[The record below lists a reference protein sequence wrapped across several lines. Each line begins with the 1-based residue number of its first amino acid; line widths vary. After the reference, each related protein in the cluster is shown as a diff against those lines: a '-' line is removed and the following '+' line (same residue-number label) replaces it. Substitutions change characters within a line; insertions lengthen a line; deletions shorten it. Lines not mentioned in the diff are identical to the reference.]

1 MAIDPRTLA
10 ERIAKLDA
18 QQRQTLLAKLVAQGI
33 DPGSLPIVPFPDV
46 VTYPLS
52 YAQQGLWLTWRMEA
66 ESSAYNMAGAMV
78 LRGALQPE
86 ALRRAAQ
93 ALAERHAV
101 LRSVFEVDATDTP
114 MQRVLPDAFVAWR
127 HESVEHLDGDA
138 RVAAAR
144 VLCQDDATRPF
155 DLARAPAWRVTLI
168 TLSADTHWLSLT
180 MHHILADGWSQ
191 AILLRELAAL
201 YTEQTRGQP
210 SELSPLPIQFGDYAL
225 WQREWYAAGQL
236 PKQLQYWRE
245 RLGQD
250 PEPLRLPLDRPRP
263 ARRDAAAGTYTLTL
277 PAELAA
283 SARALAQRG
292 GASVF
297 MVLLAAFK
305 LTLARYCGQDDIVVG
320 APLANRVRRETHGL
334 IGYLT
339 NMSVLRTH
347 VDAGQGLA
355 TLVGAVRATL
365 LDAQANQD
373 CPFDLLVSELVSK
386 RTPGLNPLFQVKC
399 TEQSDSADAV
409 PGRFADLEIQ
419 GVDAAARHAHFDLSL
434 DFTIRRDEIR
444 CQFDYAE
451 DVFSA
456 DTIERMA
463 RAYAALLRQGAAQP
477 DLPMARFDLPD
488 DASRIDG
495 EAVQWEDSDLLALWS
510 RAAARQPDGI
520 ALQEDARALRH
531 ADLEQAVQ
539 RLAAQLQA
547 RGVAADVRVAV
558 HAPRSISFVIAMLA
572 VLRAGGAYVPLDPA
586 LPEERLKH
594 LLQDCGA
601 ALILSDADTAWAPE
615 IPRLPISAALVPDQ
629 PVPAL
634 ALTPVHP
641 DQAAYVIYT
650 SGSTGV
656 PKGVV
661 VSRGALTHYVLG
673 MLRRLALPGAARSMA
688 MVSTVSA
695 DLGHTTLYGALCTGC
710 TLHLVTQDCVFDP
723 DGLAAYMARHQ
734 VDVLKIVP
742 SHLQA
747 LLQAARPADVL
758 PRYTLVLGG
767 EASSRALLDRV
778 AALAPQCRV
787 VNHYGPTET
796 TVGALTQAAAQAQFG
811 PLQALPVGAPLP
823 NMQAYVLDAWLN
835 PVPRGAEG
843 ELYLAGDGVAR
854 GYLGRP
860 GLTADRY
867 VASPYA
873 PGQRMYR
880 TGDRVRQGHD
890 GSLVFLGRMD
900 DQVKIRGYRVEP
912 GEVAVVLRGLPGVA
926 DCAVVARGEA
936 DAEATRL
943 QLHAYVVARHGAA
956 IDGAALR
963 DGLAAC
969 LPDYM
974 VPATFTELDALPLNP
989 NGKVDR
995 RALPAPQALE
1005 AARDTAADA
1014 PVGPV
1019 ETALAAIWSE
1029 VLGVAEIGRT
1039 DNFFELG
1046 GDSILSLKVMAR
1058 ARRQKLAIK
1067 PRQLFDHQTLQALAA
1082 AISPPVDA
1090 SDAPDV
1096 STATGTAVPS
1106 EGLPATVAAPR
1117 DALADEPVAGSAAG
1131 TAGVLSHAQQR
1142 QWFLWRME
1150 PDSTAYHV
1158 TGALHLRGKLDHDA
1172 LNAAFHELVR
1182 RHASLRTR
1190 FVATDDGQARAMVAD
1205 PAPVQW
1211 LTHDAHTP
1219 VDALACA
1226 QAWIRTPFDLE
1237 TGPLLRLGLIRQA
1250 DDDHVLVV
1258 VMHHIV
1264 SDGWS
1269 MQIIV
1274 DEFTELYRAYVD
1286 KRPAALAELPITY
1299 ADYAAWQRRWLA
1311 DGEGARQR
1319 AHWVQRLGGAQPV
1332 LELPADGVRRPGARY
1347 QAARHTF
1354 YLTEQAAREL
1364 RASAQARQATLFA
1377 ALLAGFQAV
1386 LHRYSGETDIRVG
1399 TPIANRHRGNT
1410 DRVVGFFVNT
1420 QVLRGDCSPG
1430 VTLDGLLLQARD
1442 AAREAQAHQDLPFEQ
1457 LVDALQPERD
1467 GHSPLFQVLFN
1478 HQRPD
1483 YRGLQALPGLR
1494 ASDYALGEQAAQFEL
1509 SCNTAELA
1517 DGRIQVTLLYAQELF
1532 DARTM
1537 SQLAGH
1543 YAAALQALVS
1553 EPSQRVDRVAL
1564 LSPRE
1569 CASLRA
1575 WSGAPLARS
1584 AVDEAF
1590 GQATIHGLIEA
1601 AARARPDAPAL
1612 TMDGQTLTYGE
1623 FNARANQLAHRL
1635 IATGVRPE
1643 AKVGIALARSADMVI
1658 AMVAVLKAGGAYV
1671 PLDPEYPEDRLRFMA
1686 EDSGVSVVLTES
1698 AQHDRLPWLA
1708 SALPDV
1714 VVLNLDAQA
1723 LDNSP
1728 AHNPAGRTH
1737 PAHLAY
1743 VIYTSGSTGRPKG
1756 AQLCHH
1762 QVCRLL
1768 SQTSDW
1774 FAFDAN
1780 DVWTLFHSYAFD
1792 FSVWEVFGALCTG
1805 GRLVVVPHAIS
1816 RDPEA
1821 FLALLRR
1828 ERVTVLNQTPSAF
1841 LQLMQVPAL
1850 YQSGVATSSLALR
1863 QVIFGGEALEP
1874 RKLQRWFDHFGDQSP
1889 ALVNMYGITE
1899 TTVHVTYRRLTRAD
1913 LAAGGS
1919 PIGTR
1924 IPDLALHVLDS
1935 ELNLAPVGVPGELHV
1950 SGAGLARGY
1959 LNRPGLTAE
1968 RFIADP
1974 QGSGQ
1979 RLYRT
1984 GDLVRWTQDGQL
1996 EYLGRIDQQ
2005 VKIRGFRIEL
2015 GEIEASLVSQP
2026 GVEQAAVL
2034 AQDGPSGARLVAY
2047 VAPAAVDTAAL
2058 RSALSAVLPDYM
2070 VPAAFVTLEAL
2081 PVNANGKLDRKALP
2095 KAEFA
2100 ASQGYASP
2108 EGAVESALAAIWSQV
2123 LGAAQV
2129 GRHDNFFELGGDS
2142 ILSLQIVARLR
2153 QAGWQITPRQVFERQ
2168 TVADLASVAVAAQ
2181 AQDLTDEAVGDVPL
2195 LPIQAAFLALPLA
2208 SHNHWNQAVL
2218 LHGDAPVD
2226 AQALSAALQ
2235 AVVAQHDALRLRFT
2249 REDGEW
2255 RQRYEASPDM
2265 AGLLWQRSDVT
2276 DIEAQ
2281 CDAAQRSLDIEH
2293 GPLLRAV
2300 LMQVADGTSR
2310 VLLVIHHLAVD
2321 GVSWRVLLADLQLAY
2336 TQALAGGAINLPA
2349 RSASYGAWARRIE
2362 AARSAYEPELDYWR
2376 ALPPGDALPCDDAQG
2391 SNRVGDQQ
2399 RVALALDRATT
2410 QALLKDAPAAYRTQV
2425 NDLLLAALAQAL
2437 GEWGGL
2443 KQVRIDLEGHGRE
2456 DASGELDLSRTVGWF
2471 TSVYPVVLDTQGDTA
2486 ERLMRVKETLRAVPS
2501 QGLGY
2506 GVLTDALPGQPQAP
2520 VLFNY
2525 LGQFDTVTAGEAD
2538 WRIAAE
2544 APGAGQDEAAEL
2556 IHELTFNGHVHDGQ
2570 LSISLGYSSKRHD
2583 PTRMQALAKQYEAAL
2598 RALVAHCVSGVH
2610 GVTPSDFPLAGLTWE
2625 GLRALDIPAPAH
2637 QWQDLYPVTPMQAGM
2652 LFHSVWDAASG
2663 EDEVPAY
2670 VNQLRVDIDGLDV
2683 ERFRSAW
2690 ASALARHDV
2699 LRTGFLQ
2706 RAGAP
2711 LQWVARD
2718 VALPYTVIDARP
2730 AQPAALRARL
2740 DAIAQDDLRRGFDLS
2755 LPPLL
2760 RLTLARISDTA
2771 YHLVWTH
2778 HHLLLDGWSVSQLLG
2793 EVLSAYAGQAVPR
2806 GAGRYRDFL
2815 AWLTTRDALA
2825 TQRYW
2830 EQALRKLDAPTLL
2843 AAASG
2848 GAAQGTGHADVLA
2861 SWDAARSQGL
2871 AVYARR
2877 ERVTVN
2883 TVVQAAW
2890 ALVLAQ
2896 ATGQG
2901 TVAFGAT
2908 SSGRPDSLPGAQ
2920 QTLGLY
2926 INTLPVVVPTT
2937 AAATVGDWLRTLQA
2951 QNVAS
2956 REVEHTPLADVQR
2969 WAGANGQALF
2979 DTLLVFE
2986 NYPVDAALQA
2996 GAPAGLR
3003 FVGLT
3008 HRDQASY
3015 ALSLVVAIR
3024 DTLEL
3029 RFTYDQAQ
3037 FTRST
3042 IDRLA
3047 ERMSLALHQLMQA
3060 PAEPVAGVRI
3070 LPADELRLL
3079 SQWESGEPL
3088 ADEVTAEFGALP
3100 VHRQFER
3107 QAGLWPDRVAVT
3119 CLDASLT
3126 YGELNSRANQLA
3138 HRLQR
3143 MGVRAED
3150 RVGIA
3155 AERSLEL
3162 VVGLLAVLKAGA
3174 AYVPL
3179 DPDYPDDRLAYML
3192 QDSGVSL
3199 LLTQSGL
3206 AARMGMLS
3214 STTTLLA
3221 LDQIDVSSEP
3231 VTPPDVSHHPENLA
3245 YVIYTSGSTGKPK
3258 GAANRHVALT
3268 NRLAWMQQAY
3278 GLTADDV
3285 VLQKTPF
3292 SFDVSVWEFFWPLMT
3307 GARLALAGP
3316 GDHRDPAR
3324 LSALIREQGVTTLHF
3339 VPSMLHAFISH
3350 AEQVGADGCATLR
3363 RIVCSGEALV
3373 ADLQARCLALLP
3385 LAGMYNLY
3393 GPTEAVIDVTHW
3405 TCADDGSGVVPIGY
3419 PIAGIHARVLDAH
3432 LNPVPIGVPG
3442 ELYLGGVGL
3451 ARGYLNRPGLTADR
3465 FIADPDGQGGRLYRT
3480 GDLVRWMQEG
3490 QLEYLGRLD
3499 HQVKIRGLRIELGE
3513 IEAALLSQPD
3523 VEQAAVLAQD
3533 GPSGARLVA
3542 YVAPAAV
3549 DTAALRVALLAV
3561 LPDYMVPAAF
3571 VTLDALPVNAN
3582 GKLDRKALPKAEF
3595 AASQGYASPEGAVE
3609 SALAAIWSQVLG
3621 AAQVGRHDNFFELG
3635 GDSILSLQIVARLRQ
3650 AGWQITPRQVFER
3663 QTVADLAA
3671 VAAQMQDVLPHNA
3684 LRHRTAQ
3691 SLADYPDA
3699 PPIAELGWDAA
3710 DVEDVYPLSP
3720 TQEGMLFH
3728 TLEAP
3733 GTGLYVN
3740 QLSVRIDGVDGDRLA
3755 DAWRA
3760 MVARHPV
3767 LRTAFLWRAGM
3778 KRPLQA
3784 VLKAAHPDII
3794 REDWRDPLA
3803 AGDADAY
3810 AAAELARQMDFAQ
3823 ARLARVVLIRLG
3835 PDGYQLIWTYHHL
3848 LLDGWSA
3855 SRLIGEWLRTYGGES
3870 LPAAGPG
3877 YGDYARWLGE
3887 QDRAVS
3893 EHFWKTELAA
3903 LDGPTLLARAAES
3916 IVAPDVRVETGDGP
3930 ATTPYAKIYTRLD
3943 ATATQALRALAQA
3956 QRVTLNTV
3964 IQAAWGIVL
3973 QRYTQQDTVVFGA
3986 TVAGRPATLAGVEDI
4001 LGLFINTLPV
4011 PVSRNP
4017 AQTVSAYLQAL
4028 QRTNLRLR
4036 EQEHAA
4042 LSDIQRWAGSSGRP
4056 LFDSIVVFENYP
4068 VDETLKRNERYGLRF
4083 GPVAGSGL
4091 TGYVMDLQV
4100 VANQELEIEY
4110 CYARAALGDAMA
4122 EGLRAQLE
4130 HVLAQ
4135 MQAAPS
4141 RPVGE
4146 LTWLDAARQTALDQW
4161 SVDPDQPVIAA
4172 GRHGFVHEQIGAHA
4186 LARGQACALALGEAR
4201 MRYAELD
4208 LRANRLAQRLVRL
4221 GVRPESR
4228 VGVAMPRSLDTVVAF
4243 LAVLKAGGAYVP
4255 LDLQHPAERLA
4266 YVIDDSGMS
4275 LVITGAEP
4283 PGHLPR
4289 RAGVQTLAYEA
4300 AAVADEPPLA
4310 PHVAL
4315 SPDNMAY
4322 VIYTSGS
4329 TGKPKG
4335 VAVTH
4340 GPLAM
4345 HCRATARIYGLTPD
4359 SHELLFMSFSFDG
4372 AHERWL
4378 TALTTGAELAV
4389 RGPDLWTAEQALDAL
4404 RRHQTS
4410 HAAFPPAYLNQ
4421 MAEWAAV
4428 QGDAPP
4434 VDLYVFGGEAMPR
4447 AAYERVRLNLRPNW
4461 LINGYGPTETVVT
4474 PLIWKTPANAS
4485 FDCAYAPIGKPV
4497 GARAV
4502 YVLDGDLQQVPV
4514 GHLGELYIGGYG
4526 VARGYLGRPGLTAD
4540 RYVANPFGEP
4550 GTRMYRSGDIVRW
4563 MGDGNIEYAGRGDHQ
4578 VKIRGFRIELGEI
4591 EARILALD
4599 SVAEAAVLVH
4609 EDAGGKK
4616 LAAYVVPAA
4625 GEGAGLAAEL
4635 RSQLAAQLP
4644 DYMVPASFSVLTALP
4659 RLISGKLDRAALPA
4673 PQAGMQRDFV
4683 APSTEP
4689 ARVLA
4694 SIWQD
4699 VLGVD
4704 RVGQTDNFFELGGD
4718 SLLSLKVLARVRAL
4732 RHPELSFTLRDL
4744 MQRPSIG
4751 QLLRLHT
4758 AEPATLS
4765 LPTPLNGG
4773 QGAGA
4778 PLFCVH
4784 AGMGTLFDY
4793 QPLARRLNG
4802 VRPVYGL
4809 PCRMLHDPAHRDV
4822 SLERMADDYCAQIQ
4836 ALQDQGPYHLAGW
4849 SLGGTLAALVA
4860 ARLEAQGQQVA
4871 YVGLIDPYV
4880 PGIGTDALRDW
4891 RDDLRH
4897 FTAVVAPGAQVSP
4910 ESAVAPAAG
4919 HPDEPISLAAV
4930 QARLEQYLATADSLQ
4945 GYAGMGAA
4953 ELARIFLVARALQ
4966 ALSLQTATVDAVR
4979 APARCWWTPARD
4991 VVQRQTL
4998 AAQLGQPALDSQDI
5012 DTDHYGIIRDA
5023 RMLDQM
5029 LAHLSALDMAI
5040 AV

>member
-33 DPGSLPIVPFPDV
+33 DPGGLPIVPFPDV
-46 VTYPLS
+46 AAYPLS
-52 YAQQGLWLTWRMEA
+52 YAQQGLWLTWQMA
-66 ESSAYNMAGAMV
+66 PESSAYNMAGVVA
-78 LRGALQPE
+78 LHGALQPD
-86 ALRRAAQ
+86 ALHKAVQ

-101 LRSVFEVDATDTP
+101 LRSVFEVDANDAP
-114 MQRVLPDAFVAWR
+114 MQRVLPQAVAAWR
-127 HESVEHLDGDA
+127 HERVEQVTGDA
-138 RVAAAR
+138 REAAAR
-144 VLCQDDATRPF
+144 ALCQDDATRPF

-168 TLSADTHWLSLT
+168 SLSANEHWLSLT
-180 MHHILADGWSQ
+180 MHHMLADGWSQ
-191 AILLRELAAL
+191 AILLRDLAAL
-201 YTEQTRGQP
+201 YEAQAHGQP
-210 SELSPLPIQFGDYAL
+210 PALPSLPIQFGDYAL
-225 WQREWYAAGQL
+225 WQREWYAASQL
-236 PKQLQYWRE
+236 PTQLQYWRE

-263 ARRDAAAGTYTLTL
+263 ARRDAAAGACTLTL
-277 PAELAA
+277 PADLAA
-283 SARALAQRG
+283 SARALAQRC

-297 MVLLAAFK
+297 MTLLAAFK
-305 LTLARYCGQDDIVVG
+305 LTLARYCGQEDIVVG

-339 NMSVLRTH
+339 NMSVLRTQ
-347 VDAGQGLA
+347 VDAGQGMA
-355 TLVGAVRATL
+355 ALVGAVRATL

-373 CPFDLLVSELVSK
+373 CPYDLLVSELVST

-399 TEQSDSADAV
+399 TEQADSADAM
-409 PGRFADLEIQ
+409 PARFADLAMQ
-419 GVDAAARHAHFDLSL
+419 GVDDAARREAHFDLSL
-434 DFTIRRDEIR
+434 DVTIRRDEIR
-444 CQFDYAE
+444 CQFDYAQ
-451 DVFSA
+451 DIFDA
-456 DTIERMA
+456 DTIARMA
-463 RAYAALLRQGAAQP
+463 QAYAALLRQGAAQP
-477 DLPMARFDLPD
+477 DLPVALLDIPE
-488 DASRIDG
+488 DASRLDG
-495 EAVQWEDSDLLALWS
+495 EAAQWEDRDLLALWT
-510 RAAARQPDGI
+510 RAAARQPGGI
-520 ALQEDARALRH
+520 ALQEDAQALSH
-531 ADLEQAVQ
+531 AELEQAVQ
-539 RLAAQLQA
+539 RLAGQLQA

-558 HAPRSISFVIAMLA
+558 HAPRGSGFVMAMLA

-586 LPEERLKH
+586 LPQERLKH
-594 LLQDCGA
+594 VAQDCGA

-615 IPRLPISAALVPDQ
+615 IPRLPISASLPPD
-629 PVPAL
+629 PSAPASTW
-634 ALTPVHP
+634 APVHP

-661 VSRGALTHYVLG
+661 VSRGALSNYVQG
-673 MLRRLALPGAARSMA
+673 MLHRFALPGSARAMA

-723 DGLAAYMARHQ
+723 DRFAAYMAQHQ

-758 PRYTLVLGG
+758 PRHTLVLGG

-796 TVGALTQAAAQAQFG
+796 TVGALTQAAVQAQFG
-811 PLQALPVGAPLP
+811 PLQALPIGAPLP

-843 ELYLAGDGVAR
+843 ELYLAGAGVAR

-867 VASPYA
+867 VASPYV

-880 TGDRVRQGHD
+880 TGDRVRQRGD

-926 DCAVVARGEA
+926 DCAVVARGEDDA
-936 DAEATRL
+936 DATRL
-943 QLHAYVVARHGAA
+943 QLHAYVVARQGAV

-963 DGLAAC
+963 DALAAC

-974 VPATFTELDALPLNP
+974 VPATFTLLDALPLNA
-989 NGKVDR
+989 NGKLDR
-995 RALPAPQALE
+995 RALPAPRTLE

-1014 PVGPV
+1014 PGGPV
-1019 ETALAAIWSE
+1019 ETALAAIWAE
-1029 VLGVAEIGRT
+1029 VLGVAEVGRS

-1082 AISPPVDA
+1082 AISPP
-1090 SDAPDV
+1090 
-1096 STATGTAVPS
+1096 TAATAAADPP
-1106 EGLPATVAAPR
+1106 EEAAPV
-1117 DALADEPVAGSAAG
+1117 DEPVARSGADAV
-1131 TAGVLSHAQQR
+1131 GVLSHAQQR
-1142 QWFLWRME
+1142 QWFLWRMD

-1158 TGALHLRGKLDHDA
+1158 NGALHLRGTLDRDA
-1172 LNAAFHELVR
+1172 LNAAFNDLVR

-1190 FVATDDGQARAMVAD
+1190 FVATADGQAQAVVAD
-1205 PAPVQW
+1205 PGPVTW
-1211 LTHDAHTP
+1211 LTHDARTP
-1219 VDALACA
+1219 LDALACV
-1226 QAWIRTPFDLE
+1226 QAWVGTPFDLE

-1274 DEFTELYRAYVD
+1274 EEFTELYRAYVER
-1286 KRPAALAELPITY
+1286 RPAALAALSIAYT
-1299 ADYAAWQRRWLA
+1299 DYAAWQRRWLA
-1311 DGEGARQR
+1311 EGEGARQR

-1332 LELPADGVRRPGARY
+1332 LQLPADGVRRPGAQYR
-1347 QAARHTF
+1347 AARHTF
-1354 YLTEQAAREL
+1354 YLTAQAAREL
-1364 RASAQARQATLFA
+1364 RATAQARQATLFA

-1420 QVLRGDCSPG
+1420 QVLRADCSPG

-1494 ASDYALGEQAAQFEL
+1494 VTDYAFGEQAAQFEL

-1517 DGRIQVTLLYAQELF
+1517 DGRVQVTLLYAQELF

-1553 EPSQRVDRVAL
+1553 DPSLRVDRVAL

-1569 CASLRA
+1569 RASLRA
-1575 WSGAPLARS
+1575 WSGAPLARP
-1584 AVDEAF
+1584 AADEAF
-1590 GQATIHGLIEA
+1590 GAATIHGLIEA

-1612 TMDGQTLTYGE
+1612 TIDGQTLTYAE
-1623 FNARANQLAHRL
+1623 FNARANRLAHRL

-1671 PLDPEYPEDRLRFMA
+1671 PLDPDYPEDRLRFMA
-1686 EDSGVSVVLTES
+1686 QDSGVSVVLTES
-1698 AQHDRLPWLA
+1698 TQHDRLPWLA

-1714 VVLNLDAQA
+1714 AVLNLDALA
-1723 LDNSP
+1723 LEASP
-1728 AHNPAGRTH
+1728 AHDPAARTH
-1737 PAHLAY
+1737 PQHLAY

-1756 AQLCHH
+1756 AQLCHR

-1768 SQTSDW
+1768 SQTADW
-1774 FAFDAN
+1774 FAFGAA

-1805 GRLVVVPHAIS
+1805 GRLVVVPHAVS

-1828 ERVTVLNQTPSAF
+1828 EQVTVLNQTPSAF
-1841 LQLMQVPAL
+1841 LQLMQTPGL
-1850 YQSGVATSSLALR
+1850 YESAAAASGLALR

-1899 TTVHVTYRRLTRAD
+1899 TTVHVTYRRLTLAD
-1913 LAAGGS
+1913 VAAGGS
-1919 PIGTR
+1919 PIGAR
-1924 IPDLALHVLDS
+1924 IPDLGLHVLDS
-1935 ELNLAPVGVPGELHV
+1935 ELNVAPIGVPGELHV

-1959 LNRPGLTAE
+1959 LNRAGLTAE

-2015 GEIEASLVSQP
+2015 GEIEASLLAHP
-2026 GVEQAAVL
+2026 AVEQAAVL
-2034 AQDGPSGARLVAY
+2034 AQEGPSGARLVAY
-2047 VAPAAVDTAAL
+2047 VAPADVDTTAL
-2058 RSALSAVLPDYM
+2058 RTALSAALPDYM
-2070 VPAAFVTLEAL
+2070 VPAAFVTLDAL

-2100 ASQGYASP
+2100 ASQGYAAP
-2108 EGAVESALAAIWSQV
+2108 EGEVETALAAIWSQV

-2153 QAGWQITPRQVFERQ
+2153 QAGWQVTPRQVFERQ

-2181 AQDLTDEAVGDVPL
+2181 AQDATDEAVGDLPL

-2235 AVVAQHDALRLRFT
+2235 AVATQHAALRLRFK
-2249 REDGEW
+2249 REDGAW
-2255 RQRYEASPDM
+2255 RQRYEAAPDRADM
-2265 AGLLWQRSDVT
+2265 LWLRSDVPVA

-2336 TQALAGGAINLPA
+2336 TQALAGGAITLPA
-2349 RSASYGAWARRIE
+2349 RSASFGAWARRLLDSR
-2362 AARSAYEPELDYWR
+2362 AAYEPERDYWR
-2376 ALPPGDALPCDDAQG
+2376 ALPAGDALPCDNAQG
-2391 SNRVGDQQ
+2391 ANRVGDQQ

-2410 QALLKDAPAAYRTQV
+2410 QALLKDAPGAYRTQV

-2456 DASGELDLSRTVGWF
+2456 DATGELDLSRTVGWF
-2471 TSVYPVVLDTQGDTA
+2471 TSVYPVVLDTQGEPG
-2486 ERLMRVKETLRAVPS
+2486 ERLMRVKEALRAVPS
-2501 QGLGY
+2501 HGLGY
-2506 GVLTDALPGQPQAP
+2506 GVLADALRDLPQAP

-2525 LGQFDTVTAGEAD
+2525 LGQFETVTAGDAG

-2544 APGAGQDEAAEL
+2544 APGAGQDEAAPL
-2556 IHELTFNGHVHDGQ
+2556 GHDLTFNGQVHDGQ
-2570 LSISLGYSSKRHD
+2570 LRMSLGYSGKRHE
-2583 PTRMQALAKQYEAAL
+2583 PARMQALARHFEAAL
-2598 RALVAHCVSGVH
+2598 RALVAHCVSGAH

-2625 GLRALDIPAPAH
+2625 SLRTLDIPAPPT
-2637 QWQDLYPVTPMQAGM
+2637 QWQDIYPVTPMQAGM
-2652 LFHSVWDAASG
+2652 LFHSVWDAAA
-2663 EDEVPAY
+2663 DEGQPPAY

-2683 ERFRSAW
+2683 ERFRAAW
-2690 ASALARHDV
+2690 TAALARHDV
-2699 LRTGFLQ
+2699 LRTGFVQ

-2711 LQWVARD
+2711 LQWVARE
-2718 VALPYTVIDARP
+2718 VALPYAVIDAR
-2730 AQPAALRARL
+2730 AVQPGSEPTSTLRARL
-2740 DAIAQDDLRRGFDLS
+2740 DAIAQGDLARGFDLS
-2755 LPPLL
+2755 RPPLL
-2760 RLTLARISDTA
+2760 RLTLARISETA

-2793 EVLSAYAGQAVPR
+2793 EVLSAYAAQPVSR
-2806 GAGRYRDFL
+2806 GGGRYRDFL
-2815 AWLTTRDALA
+2815 AWLGTRDAVA
-2825 TQRYW
+2825 IERYW
-2830 EQALRKLDAPTLL
+2830 KAALRELDAPTLL
-2843 AAASG
+2843 SPASG
-2848 GAAQGTGHADVLA
+2848 GAARGAGHEDVLA
-2861 SWDAARSQGL
+2861 GWDAAASEDL
-2871 AVYARR
+2871 AAYARR

-2908 SSGRPDSLPGAQ
+2908 TSGRPDSLPGAQ

-2926 INTLPVVVPTT
+2926 INTLPVIVPTRVDAT
-2937 AAATVGDWLRTLQA
+2937 AGDWLRTLQA

-2956 REVEHTPLADVQR
+2956 REVEQTPLADVQR

-2986 NYPVDAALQA
+2986 NYPVDAVLQA

-3003 FVGLT
+3003 FEGLT

-3015 ALSLVVAIR
+3015 ALSLVVAMR
-3024 DTLEL
+3024 DKLEL
-3029 RFTYDQAQ
+3029 RFTYDRAQ
-3037 FTRST
+3037 FGRSA

-3047 ERMSLALHQLMQA
+3047 ARMDLALRQLMHA
-3060 PAEPVAGVRI
+3060 PAEPIAGVRI
-3070 LPADELRLL
+3070 LPEADLRLQN
-3079 SQWESGEPL
+3079 QWERGQPL
-3088 ADEVTAEFGALP
+3088 ADAVAAEFGALP

-3107 QAGLWPDRVAVT
+3107 QARQWPDRVAVT
-3119 CLDASLT
+3119 CFDASLT
-3126 YGELNSRANQLA
+3126 YGELDRRANQLA

-3143 MGVRAED
+3143 LGVRSED

-3155 AERSLEL
+3155 AERSLDL
-3162 VVGLLAVLKAGA
+3162 VVALLAVLKAGA

-3192 QDSGVSL
+3192 QDSGVPL
-3199 LLTQSGL
+3199 LLTQTAL
-3206 AARMGMLS
+3206 APRMGALS
-3214 STTTLLA
+3214 PSTTLLA
-3221 LDQIDVSSEP
+3221 LDQLEVSSEP
-3231 VTPPDVSHHPENLA
+3231 KTAPDTPHHAENLA

-3307 GARLALAGP
+3307 GARLALAAP
-3316 GDHRDPAR
+3316 GEHRDPAR
-3324 LSALIREQGVTTLHF
+3324 LSALIQEQGVTTLHF

-3350 AEQVGADGCATLR
+3350 AEQAGAQSCATLR
-3363 RIVCSGEALV
+3363 RIVCSGEALG

-3385 LAGMYNLY
+3385 QAGMYNLY
-3393 GPTEAVIDVTHW
+3393 GPTEAAIDVTHW
-3405 TCADDGSGVVPIGY
+3405 TCVDDGSGVVPIGY
-3419 PIAGIHARVLDAH
+3419 PIAGIRTRVLDSQ
-3432 LNPVPIGVPG
+3432 LNPVPLGVPG

-3465 FIADPDGQGGRLYRT
+3465 FVADPDGQGYRLYRT
-3480 GDLVRWMQEG
+3480 GDLVRWTQGG

-3513 IEAALLSQPD
+3513 IEASLLAHPA
-3523 VEQAAVLAQD
+3523 VEQAAVLAQE

-3549 DTAALRVALLAV
+3549 DTTALRTALSAA

-3582 GKLDRKALPKAEF
+3582 GKLDRKVLPKAEF
-3595 AASQGYASPEGAVE
+3595 AASQGYAAPEGEVE
-3609 SALAAIWSQVLG
+3609 TALAVIWSQVLG

-3650 AGWQITPRQVFER
+3650 AGWQVTPRQVFER
-3663 QTVADLAA
+3663 QTVADLAS
-3671 VAAQMQDVLPHNA
+3671 VAAPLQGVLPRQA
-3684 LRHRTAQ
+3684 AVGRAAQ

-3699 PPIAELGWDAA
+3699 PPLAELGWEA
-3710 DVEDVYPLSP
+3710 DDVQDVYPLSP

-3728 TLEAP
+3728 TLEAQ

-3740 QLSVRIDGVDGDRLA
+3740 QLSVRLDGVDGDRLA

-3784 VLKAAHPDII
+3784 VLTAARPDIV
-3794 REDWRDPLA
+3794 REDWRDPVV
-3803 AGDADAY
+3803 AGDAAAY

-3835 PDGYQLIWTYHHL
+3835 PDSYQLIWTYHHL

-3855 SRLIGEWLRTYGGES
+3855 SRLIGEWLRAYGGEP

-3877 YGDYARWLGE
+3877 YGDYARWLGA
-3887 QDRAVS
+3887 QDRADS
-3893 EHFWKTELAA
+3893 ERFWKGALAA
-3903 LDGPTLLARAAES
+3903 LDGPTLLAQAAES
-3916 IVAPDVRVETGDGP
+3916 IVANHPHAP
-3930 ATTPYAKIYTRLD
+3930 AADSAAQTPYGKIYTRLD
-3943 ATATQALRALAQA
+3943 ESATQALRALAQA

-3964 IQAAWGIVL
+3964 IQAAWAIVL

-4017 AQTVSAYLQAL
+4017 AQSVSAYLQAL
-4028 QRTNLRLR
+4028 QQTNVRLR

-4056 LFDSIVVFENYP
+4056 LFDSILVFENYP
-4068 VDETLKRNERYGLRF
+4068 IDETLKRNERYGLRF

-4110 CYARAALGDAMA
+4110 CYARATLGDAMA
-4122 EGLRAQLE
+4122 AGLRAQLE

-4146 LTWLDAARQTALDQW
+4146 LTWLDGAQQAALARW
-4161 SVDPDQPVIAA
+4161 SVDPDQPVVAA
-4172 GRHGFVHEQIGAHA
+4172 GRHGYVHEQIRAHA
-4186 LARGQACALALGEAR
+4186 LARGQACALALGDTR
-4201 MRYAELD
+4201 MSYAQLD
-4208 LRANRLAQRLVRL
+4208 LHANRLAQRLVRF

-4255 LDLQHPAERLA
+4255 LDLEHPADRLA

-4289 RAGVQTLAYEA
+4289 REGVQVLAYDA
-4300 AAVADEPPLA
+4300 AAVADEPPHDPA
-4310 PHVAL
+4310 VAL

-4410 HAAFPPAYLNQ
+4410 HVAFPPAYLNQ
-4421 MAEWAAV
+4421 MAEWAAA

-4447 AAYERVRLNLRPNW
+4447 AAYERVRQHLRPNW

-4474 PLIWKTPANAS
+4474 PLIWKTPADAS

-4497 GARAV
+4497 GAREV

-4526 VARGYLGRPGLTAD
+4526 VARGYLGRPDLTAD

-4550 GTRMYRSGDIVRW
+4550 GARMYRSGDIVRW

-4599 SVAEAAVLVH
+4599 SVAEAAVVVH

-4635 RSQLAAQLP
+4635 RGQLAAHLP
-4644 DYMVPASFSVLTALP
+4644 DYMVPASFTVLAALP

-4694 SIWQD
+4694 GIWQD

-4732 RHPELSFTLRDL
+4732 RNPELSFTLRDL
-4744 MQRPSIG
+4744 MQRPTIG
-4751 QLLRLHT
+4751 QLLRLQT
-4758 AEPATLS
+4758 AGPATVS

-4778 PLFCVH
+4778 PLFCIH

-4809 PCRMLHDPAHRDV
+4809 PCRMLDDPAHRDV

-4849 SLGGTLAALVA
+4849 SLGGTLAALIA

-4880 PGIGTDALRDW
+4880 PGIDTGPLRDW
-4891 RDDLRH
+4891 RDDLRR
-4897 FTAVVAPGAQVSP
+4897 FAAVVAPGAR
-4910 ESAVAPAAG
+4910 AVHEGAATPAAG
-4919 HPDEPISLAAV
+4919 HADEPISLAAA
-4930 QARLEQYLATADSLQ
+4930 QARLEQWLSTADTTQ

-4966 ALSLQTATVDAVR
+4966 ALSLQTVAVDAVR
-4979 APARCWWTPARD
+4979 APARCWWTPAREA
-4991 VVQRQTL
+4991 VQRQAL
-4998 AAQLGQPALDSQDI
+4998 AAQLRQAALDSQDI
-5012 DTDHYGIIRDA
+5012 DTDHYGIVRDA

-5029 LAHLSALDMAI
+5029 LAQLSALDMEVA
-5040 AV
+5040 A